1 MTRTV
6 IIGGS
11 HAAVAAAAALRQHA
25 AEMEIVIVSN
35 EDELPYQHPPLS
47 KEYMSGAMSLDRLR
61 LRPREWYDENRIEL
75 RLGAAAPAIDRQHR
89 QIALADGET
98 LGYDALLLTTGG
110 SARRLPT
117 EIGGDLPNVRV
128 MRTLDDADG
137 LMAVMKTGQKLVVI
151 GGGYIGLEAAAEAAA
166 PAEEAAG
173 E

>member
-61 LRPREWYDENRIEL
+61 
-75 RLGAAAPAIDRQHR
+75 
-89 QIALADGET
+89 
-98 LGYDALLLTTGG
+98 
-110 SARRLPT
+110 
-117 EIGGDLPNVRV
+117 
-128 MRTLDDADG
+128 
-137 LMAVMKTGQKLVVI
+137 
-151 GGGYIGLEAAAEAAA
+151 
-166 PAEEAAG
+166 
-173 E
+173 